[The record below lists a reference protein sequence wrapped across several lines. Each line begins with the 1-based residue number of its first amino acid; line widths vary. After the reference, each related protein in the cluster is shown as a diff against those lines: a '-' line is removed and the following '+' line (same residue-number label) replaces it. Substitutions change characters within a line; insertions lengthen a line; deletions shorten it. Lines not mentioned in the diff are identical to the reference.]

1 MSKTEATPVL
11 TDPKSG
17 TEPTVA
23 APGEGSAVTKLLT
36 WSSLIIAVLQS
47 LCTAVLA
54 VSGIRVLIGLTAL
67 AAAAGSNAPAKG
79 YHSDAIRIP
88 MMAGALLGSL
98 LNLYLVWHIRRLR
111 NRPAAQWR
119 LAPVSAKK
127 LASER
132 LQIILS
138 ILTLLLLAA
147 EWITHPLLHHPPK

>member
-1 MSKTEATPVL
+1 MSTAEATPDL
-11 TDPKSG
+11 AEQQSASQ
-17 TEPTVA
+17 PTVA
-23 APGEGSAVTKLLT
+23 APSERSAATKLLT

-67 AAAAGSNAPAKG
+67 AAAAGVDAPAKG

-88 MMAGALLGSL
+88 MMALALAGSL

-119 LAPVSAKK
+119 LGPVSAKR

-138 ILTLLLLAA
+138 IVTLLLLAA
-147 EWITHPLLHHPPK
+147 EWITHLLLHHPPR

>member
-1 MSKTEATPVL
+1 MDTTETTPDL
-11 TDPKSG
+11 AERKSASQP
-17 TEPTVA
+17 ELA
-23 APGEGSAVTKLLT
+23 APSEHSAATKLLT
-36 WSSLIIAVLQS
+36 WSSLIIALLQS

-54 VSGIRVLIGLTAL
+54 VSGIRVVIGLTAL
-67 AAAAGSNAPAKG
+67 AAAAGVDTPAKG

-88 MMAGALLGSL
+88 MMAVALLGSL
-98 LNLYLVWHIRRLR
+98 VNLYLVWHIRRLR
-111 NRPAAQWR
+111 NRSAARWR

-127 LASER
+127 VASER

>member
-1 MSKTEATPVL
+1 
-11 TDPKSG
+11 
-17 TEPTVA
+17 
-23 APGEGSAVTKLLT
+23 
-36 WSSLIIAVLQS
+36 
-47 LCTAVLA
+47 
-54 VSGIRVLIGLTAL
+54 VSGIRVVIGLTAL
-67 AAAAGSNAPAKG
+67 AAAAGGDTPVTG

-88 MMAGALLGSL
+88 MMAVALAGSL

-138 ILTLLLLAA
+138 IVTLVLLAA
-147 EWITHPLLHHPPK
+147 EWIIHPLLHHPPK

>member
-1 MSKTEATPVL
+1 MGTREATPDL
-11 TDPKSG
+11 AESKSSAQSA
-17 TEPTVA
+17 TA
-23 APGEGSAVTKLLT
+23 APSERSTATRLLT

-67 AAAAGSNAPAKG
+67 AAAAGIDAPAKG

-88 MMAGALLGSL
+88 MMAVALAGSL

-111 NRPAAQWR
+111 GRPAAQWR

-132 LQIILS
+132 LQIVLS
-138 ILTLLLLAA
+138 MVTLLLLAA
-147 EWITHPLLHHPPK
+147 EWLTHPLLHHPPK

>member
-1 MSKTEATPVL
+1 MGKTETTPVL
-11 TDPKSG
+11 ADLKPT
-17 TEPTVA
+17 TESALSRPDGGSVA
-23 APGEGSAVTKLLT
+23 TKLLT
-36 WSSLIIAVLQS
+36 WSSLIIALLQS

-54 VSGIRVLIGLTAL
+54 VSGIRVVIGLTAL
-67 AAAAGSNAPAKG
+67 AAAAGVDAPAKG

-88 MMAGALLGSL
+88 MMALALAGSL

-138 ILTLLLLAA
+138 IVTLVLLAA
-147 EWITHPLLHHPPK
+147 EWIIHPLLHHPPK

>member
-1 MSKTEATPVL
+1 MGKTEATRVL
-11 TDPKSG
+11 ADPKSAA
-17 TEPTVA
+17 EPGLAPDVRSA
-23 APGEGSAVTKLLT
+23 ATKLLT

-67 AAAAGSNAPAKG
+67 AAAAGSSAPAKG

-88 MMAGALLGSL
+88 MMAMALLGSL

-111 NRPAAQWR
+111 HRPAARWR